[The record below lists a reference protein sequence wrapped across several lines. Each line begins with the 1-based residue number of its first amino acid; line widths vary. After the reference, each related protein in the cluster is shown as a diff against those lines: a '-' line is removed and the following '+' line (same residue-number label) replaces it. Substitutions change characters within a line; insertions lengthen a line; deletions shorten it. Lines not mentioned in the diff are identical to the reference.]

1 MFIMK
6 HQVEFHF
13 GKKKRTIWDW
23 VKLSVA
29 VEATLWVAELLPG
42 VSRKGAFNLIDEMQL
57 KGDHDF
63 LNEFVIRDPELL
75 SYRVERTLDKA
86 LKEYND

>member
-1 MFIMK
+1 MK
-6 HQVEFHF
+6 HQIEFRF

-29 VEATLWVAELLPG
+29 VEATLWVAELIPG
-42 VSRKGAFNLIDEMQL
+42 VTRKSAFNTIDQLQL
-57 KGDHDF
+57 KGKHDF
-63 LNEFVIRDPELL
+63 LNDFVIKHPELL

-86 LKEYND
+86 LREYHD

>member
-1 MFIMK
+1 MK
-6 HQVEFHF
+6 HQIEFRF

-63 LNEFVIRDPELL
+63 LNDFIIKDPELL

>member
-1 MFIMK
+1 MK